1 MPAVTARARMVRL
14 SRNDPEMNTHGSD
27 YVHGTH
33 PEEQKRLS
41 RLNALLNANS
51 LHALALREGERV
63 LDVGSG
69 LGQFTRMLAHR
80 VGPRGKVIG
89 VERSSE
95 QLAEAEALARND
107 EEQDLLDL
115 RRGAAEE
122 LPLVADEW
130 ETFDVAHARFVL
142 EHVTDPLAVVRQ
154 MVRAVRP
161 GGRIVLED
169 DDHAVLR
176 LWPDPPG
183 VLDLWRAYIRT
194 YERQG
199 KDPFVGRHLVEL
211 LHRAGATPR
220 GNRCLFFG
228 SCAGSP
234 DFDAKIDNF
243 VGILDG
249 ARDQM
254 ISFGLTDAERIDAA
268 LAAFRVWQRRPEAAI
283 WYTTSWAEG
292 VRPASRTET
301 RSPAVAV
308 SGGGRTRASQIGGDV
323 RTSAPARPEPP
334 DEASLLRFLVGATAE
349 LNSSLELE
357 AVFHRIA
364 TELRPLIDY
373 HLFCVLLWNE
383 ETQLLEHSFSMKYGE
398 AIPQTGG
405 FPLGYGIC
413 GNAAVSRR
421 PIRVSNV
428 LEDPRYVR
436 YRHPEV
442 EIHSELAVPLV
453 FQDRLIGVL
462 DLESTE
468 FDYFTEQHEQL
479 VGTLASHI
487 ATALV
492 NARLYAKVVKD
503 ERRLELDLATA
514 REIQRGLLPEA
525 IPRSRHLEIG
535 CATSPARELGGDF
548 YDVLPQRDGRL
559 AIAVGDVAGKATP
572 AALLGSMAVGLLRAH
587 VVNDPRGAAEMLAEL
602 NDHLQDVG
610 GDNRFVAMIYG
621 LYDEDEHTLS
631 LANAGLPRPLLLR
644 DGGIEE
650 IPLEGLPLGLLP
662 DARYQETK
670 VDVRTGDAV
679 ILCSDGLLECE
690 NEREESFQAAALPS
704 LLLASAP
711 RPAQRLAD
719 EINDAARR
727 FAGWRDRQMDD
738 YTVLVLKFL

>member
-1 MPAVTARARMVRL
+1 M
-14 SRNDPEMNTHGSD
+14 DTHGPD

-51 LHALALREGERV
+51 LQALGLREGERV

-80 VGPRGKVIG
+80 VGPHGKVIG
-89 VERSSE
+89 VERSAE
-95 QLAEAEALARND
+95 QLAEAEELASND
-107 EEQDLLDL
+107 EEEDLLDV
-115 RRGAAEE
+115 RQGAAED
-122 LPLVADEW
+122 LPLAPDEW
-130 ETFDVAHARFVL
+130 GTFDVAHARFVL
-142 EHVTDPLAVVRQ
+142 EHVTDPLAVVRE
-154 MVRAVRP
+154 MVKAVRP

-183 VLDLWRAYIRT
+183 VLDLWRAYFQT
-194 YERQG
+194 YEHQG

-211 LHRAGATPR
+211 LHQAGATPR

-254 ISFGLTDAERIDAA
+254 ISLGLIDAARIDAA
-268 LAAFRVWQRRPEAAI
+268 LSAFRVWQRRPDAAM

-292 VRPASRTET
+292 VRPGNKVATLPRAAAPGAG
-301 RSPAVAV
+301 RARPA
-308 SGGGRTRASQIGGDV
+308 TTQDDV
-323 RTSAPARPEPP
+323 HASAPARPEPP
-334 DEASLLRFLVGATAE
+334 GAGSSSTSDEASLLRFLVEAAAG
-349 LNSSLELE
+349 LSSSLELE
-357 AVFHRIA
+357 EVFHRIA
-364 TELRPLIDY
+364 TELQPLIDY

-398 AIPQTGG
+398 AIPQKGG
-405 FPLGYGIC
+405 FPLGYGIS
-413 GNAAVSRR
+413 GNVAATRR
-421 PIRVSNV
+421 PIRISNV

-453 FQDRLIGVL
+453 FKDRLIGVL

-468 FDYFTEQHEQL
+468 FDYFTVQHEQL
-479 VGTLASHI
+479 VSTLASHI

-492 NARLYAKVVKD
+492 NARLYAKVLRD
-503 ERRLELDLATA
+503 ELRLERDLATA
-514 REIQRGLLPEA
+514 REIQRGLLPEV

-548 YDVLPQRDGRL
+548 YDLLHQKDGRL
-559 AIAVGDVAGKATP
+559 AFAVGDVAGKATP

-587 VVNDPRGAAEMLAEL
+587 VVNDPRGAAEMLVEL

-621 LYDEDEHTLS
+621 LYDENERTLS
-631 LANAGLPRPLLLR
+631 LANAGFPRPLILR

-662 DARYQETK
+662 DAKYREMM
-670 VDVRTGDAV
+670 VDVRSGNAV
-679 ILCSDGLLECE
+679 VFCSDGLMECE
-690 NEREESFQAAALPS
+690 NEREESFQAAVLPS
-704 LLLASAP
+704 LLRELAP
-711 RPAQRLAD
+711 QPAQRVAD
-719 EINDAARR
+719 EINRAARR
-727 FAGWRDRQMDD
+727 FAGWRDRQLDD